1 MKTLTAAQLD
11 RAVQALRPSLP
22 TIATA
27 LNATETALYRWR
39 TGSRTV
45 PSRRICW
52 PRSGKSTKRSENG
65 SSGRRNRSDPGSS
78 SIASAA

>member
-45 PSRRICW
+45 PPDVCGQLVRYLRR
-52 PRSGKSTKRSENG
+52 RGKALLTLADHLER
-65 SSGRRNRSDPGSS
+65 
-78 SIASAA
+78 